1 MKKRILRSVAVCL
14 ALLMLLLAMFGC
26 NKNNGNGE
34 QTNDTV
40 GTSGT
45 DESGPVSKVPSDLK
59 FDGAEVILMASSH
72 VSTDEF
78 APENNSAI
86 IDAAVIKRNLMVE
99 ERLGIKLDVQLRE
112 EGVAGPYQ
120 DVIRNMILGGDGMAD
135 IVTGNAYYTSTLASE
150 GLFYDFNTVDQYN
163 YTSPNLAWY
172 NQSFV
177 NNIAYKNKLYFLV
190 GDVTL
195 GATDRAPVVFFNED
209 GLETWQIKD
218 DIYEKA
224 LSGQWTIEYMK
235 TLIKNVYSDIDS
247 VEGRTKEDY
256 YGLYFNG
263 GSMAIDAMLAS
274 VGIVIAQKDANGD
287 MVMSWGTSNDVLGF
301 KAIYDL
307 MYNTDGVYTGTVA
320 GGTYYGETTSYFSE
334 GAFFEGRALFA
345 TGMLSAAKNFA
356 LDPELH
362 FGMLPLPKLDEAQ
375 PYRTTPQDGFTVMA
389 IPHNIAGRL
398 DIATATLE
406 TMSEYSYKEVR
417 PVYYDTAYKI
427 RYASS
432 ENTARLFDTVIESI
446 FYDFGTFYSNAMGNP
461 VHQLRNKL
469 TGTGTTLGSNLMS
482 VTAQHNSAMKLNL
495 QKLLTQ
501 FDQNGN

>member
-1 MKKRILRSVAVCL
+1 MKKRILRVVAVCL
-14 ALLMLLLAMFGC
+14 AALMLMLALVGC
-26 NKNNGNGE
+26 NKQTGSGQETGKPNGSVSTE
-34 QTNDTV
+34 
-40 GTSGT
+40 GT
-45 DESGPVSKVPSDLK
+45 GPVSKVPSDLK
-59 FDGAEVILMASSH
+59 FDGAEVILMASAH

-78 APENNSAI
+78 APENDTAI
-86 IDAAVIKRNLMVE
+86 IDAAVIKRNLLVE
-99 ERLGIKLDVQLRE
+99 ERLGIKLDVQLRDE
-112 EGVAGPYQ
+112 AVSGAYQ
-120 DVIRNMILGGDGMAD
+120 DIIRNMILGGDGMAD

-150 GLFYDFNTVDQYN
+150 GLFYDFNTVDENN

-224 LSGQWTIEYMK
+224 LAGQWTIEYMK
-235 TLIKNVYSDIDS
+235 GLIKNVYSDDDS
-247 VEGRTKEDY
+247 VEGKSKEDY
-256 YGLYFNG
+256 FGLYFNG

-274 VGIVIAQKDANGD
+274 VGIVIASKNANGE
-287 MVMSWGTSNDVLGF
+287 MVISWGTPNDVLGF

-345 TGMLSAAKNFA
+345 TGMLSAAKSFA

-362 FGMLPLPKLDEAQ
+362 FGMLPLPKLDESQ
-375 PYRTTPQDGFTVMA
+375 PYRTTPQDGFTVVA

-406 TMSEYSYKEVR
+406 TMSELSYREVR
-417 PVYYDTAYKI
+417 PDYYDTAYKI

-446 FYDFGTFYSNAMGNP
+446 FYDFGTFYSNAMGNA
-461 VHQLRNKL
+461 VHKLRNKL

-482 VTAQHNSAMKLNL
+482 VTAQNNSALKMDL
-495 QKLLTQ
+495 QKLLAQ

>member
-14 ALLMLLLAMFGC
+14 ALLMLALALFGC
-26 NKNNGNGE
+26 TKTGGNGNETVG
-34 QTNDTV
+34 TV

-150 GLFYDFNTVDQYN
+150 GLFYDFNTVDQHN

-218 DIYEKA
+218 
-224 LSGQWTIEYMK
+224 
-235 TLIKNVYSDIDS
+235 DIDS

-345 TGMLSAAKNFA
+345 TGMLSAAKSFA